1 MINLTNSAEMD
12 SWFNRK
18 IFRRWTV
25 CWIVAILLVFAMGC
39 ASGTS
44 FEPLGVTLV
53 DLEVTE
59 VTVFETTLAAQLRI
73 TNPNPEAISIDGG
86 SFTLYLDEKKI
97 GRGTTA
103 EAFTVERFDS
113 TITQVVFHINN
124 ASALLR
130 VKETFGEDEVSYGVR
145 GSLYTQ
151 GSFGTKNLKIE
162 RTGRIDLQGEKTLET
177 DRPDFED

>member
-1 MINLTNSAEMD
+1 MVNLTSSAKTVFR
-12 SWFNRK
+12 FNGR
-18 IFRRWTV
+18 ISRRWAGS
-25 CWIVAILLVFAMGC
+25 WIGVILLVFATGC
-39 ASGTS
+39 TSSTS

-86 SFTLYLDEKKI
+86 SFTLYLDEKKV

-103 EAFTVERFDS
+103 EAFNVDRFDS

-130 VKETFGEDEVSYGVR
+130 VKETFGKDEVSYGVR

-151 GSFGTKNLKIE
+151 GTFGAKNLKIE